1 MTTQLSSPAN
11 TADLYERDYY
21 LWLSH
26 TAQLIK
32 EGKFSE
38 VDAANLVEEIE
49 DMGRSEK
56 RAVKSN
62 LIIVLLH
69 LLKYKYQPAKRT
81 NSWKASI
88 REHRRRLRDD
98 LKTSPSLKRYFED
111 VFADGIDAILTPA
124 TPSAAFG
131 LGEMAD
137 ADPVQMYLNDVFTVT
152 VNLAGLPGVSVP
164 AGLDKQGLP
173 LGLQLIGRPWE
184 EGDLLNSAYVL
195 ERAAG
200 FVSKPAKWW

>member
-1 MTTQLSSPAN
+1 MTTQLSSPTN
-11 TADLYERDYY
+11 TANLYERDYY

-49 DMGRSEK
+49 DIGRSEK

-98 LKTSPSLKRYFED
+98 FKASPSLKRYLEE
-111 VFADGIDAILTPA
+111 VFNECYQDAIEQ
-124 TPSAAFG
+124 AAD
-131 LGEMAD
+131 E
-137 ADPVQMYLNDVFTVT
+137 T
-152 VNLAGLPGVSVP
+152 
-164 AGLDKQGLP
+164 GLP
-173 LGLQLIGRPWE
+173 LDSFPPE
-184 EGDLLNSAYVL
+184 SPFAAAETLNPDYL
-195 ERAAG
+195 
-200 FVSKPAKWW
+200 PPD

>member
-11 TADLYERDYY
+11 TANLYERDYY

-98 LKTSPSLKRYFED
+98 LKASPSLKRYLED
-111 VFADGIDAILTPA
+111 VFDECYQDGREQAADET
-124 TPSAAFG
+124 
-131 LGEMAD
+131 
-137 ADPVQMYLNDVFTVT
+137 
-152 VNLAGLPGVSVP
+152 
-164 AGLDKQGLP
+164 GLP
-173 LGLQLIGRPWE
+173 LDTFPLESPFTAAE
-184 EGDLLNSAYVL
+184 TLNPDYL
-195 ERAAG
+195 
-200 FVSKPAKWW
+200 PPD

>member
-1 MTTQLSSPAN
+1 MTAQLSSTTN
-11 TADLYERDYY
+11 TTDLYDRDYY

-38 VDAANLVEEIE
+38 VDAANLIEEIE

-62 LIIVLLH
+62 LVIVLLH

-81 NSWKASI
+81 NSWKSSI

-98 LKTSPSLKRYFED
+98 FKVSPSLKRHFEE
-111 VFADGIDAILTPA
+111 VFDECYQDGRAQAAD
-124 TPSAAFG
+124 
-131 LGEMAD
+131 EM
-137 ADPVQMYLNDVFTVT
+137 
-152 VNLAGLPGVSVP
+152 
-164 AGLDKQGLP
+164 GLP
-173 LGLQLIGRPWE
+173 LDTFPPLSPFTPEQV
-184 EGDLLNSAYVL
+184 LNPDYL
-195 ERAAG
+195 
-200 FVSKPAKWW
+200 PQD

>member
-1 MTTQLSSPAN
+1 MTTQLSSTAN
-11 TADLYERDYY
+11 TANLYDRDYY
-21 LWLSH
+21 LWLTH

-38 VDAANLVEEIE
+38 VDAANLIEEIE

-81 NSWKASI
+81 NSWKSSI

-98 LKTSPSLKRYFED
+98 FQTSPSLKRYFEEVMEECYQD
-111 VFADGIDAILTPA
+111 AREQAADET
-124 TPSAAFG
+124 G
-131 LGEMAD
+131 LSLDTFPTES
-137 ADPVQMYLNDVFTVT
+137 PFSTSEVLNPQYL
-152 VNLAGLPGVSVP
+152 PQ
-164 AGLDKQGLP
+164 K
-173 LGLQLIGRPWE
+173 
-184 EGDLLNSAYVL
+184 
-195 ERAAG
+195 
-200 FVSKPAKWW
+200 

>member
-1 MTTQLSSPAN
+1 MTAQLSSTTN
-11 TADLYERDYY
+11 TTDLYDRDYY

-38 VDAANLVEEIE
+38 VDAANLIEEIE

-62 LIIVLLH
+62 LVIVLLH

-81 NSWKASI
+81 NSWKSSI

-98 LKTSPSLKRYFED
+98 FKVSPSLKRHFEE
-111 VFADGIDAILTPA
+111 VFDECYQDGRAQAADET
-124 TPSAAFG
+124 
-131 LGEMAD
+131 
-137 ADPVQMYLNDVFTVT
+137 
-152 VNLAGLPGVSVP
+152 GLPRDAFPPLSPFTSDQVLNP
-164 AGLDKQGLP
+164 DYLP
-173 LGLQLIGRPWE
+173 P
-184 EGDLLNSAYVL
+184 D
-195 ERAAG
+195 
-200 FVSKPAKWW
+200 

>member
-1 MTTQLSSPAN
+1 MTTQLSSTAN
-11 TADLYERDYY
+11 TANLYDRDYY
-21 LWLSH
+21 LWLTH

-38 VDAANLVEEIE
+38 VDVANLIEEIE

-81 NSWKASI
+81 NSWKSSI

-98 LKTSPSLKRYFED
+98 FQTSPSLKRYFEEVMEECYQD
-111 VFADGIDAILTPA
+111 AREQAADET
-124 TPSAAFG
+124 G
-131 LGEMAD
+131 LSLDTFPTES
-137 ADPVQMYLNDVFTVT
+137 PFSTSEVLNPDF
-152 VNLAGLPGVSVP
+152 L
-164 AGLDKQGLP
+164 
-173 LGLQLIGRPWE
+173 LQE
-184 EGDLLNSAYVL
+184 
-195 ERAAG
+195 
-200 FVSKPAKWW
+200 